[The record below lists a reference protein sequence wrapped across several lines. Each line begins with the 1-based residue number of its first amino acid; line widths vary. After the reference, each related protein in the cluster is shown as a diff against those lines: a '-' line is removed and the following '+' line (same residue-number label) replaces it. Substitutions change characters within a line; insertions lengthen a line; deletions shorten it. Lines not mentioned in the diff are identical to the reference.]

1 MILGGHHQRTA
12 RMKFERAHRI
22 ISYCVVTIADE
33 FYSLGAA
40 MHMALELI

>member
-1 MILGGHHQRTA
+1 
-12 RMKFERAHRI
+12 MKFERAHRI

-40 MHMALELI
+40 MHTALELIWLPVPHVIFH